1 MSNYKQLPDGRWQ
14 KHIVPEEALP
24 QYVTAHYMRD
34 NHTFLSL
41 PLDIEDAL
49 QLLRNER
56 DAGWTY
62 GMLCGRPTGVVPE
75 PIHARG
81 LEYWDSFERAA
92 RYWLT
97 AAIAKSKPPKEQKP

>member
-1 MSNYKQLPDGRWQ
+1 MSPYKQLPDGRWQ
-14 KHIVPEEALP
+14 KQIVPEEAIP
-24 QYVTAHYMRD
+24 QHIKVWYMRD

-41 PLDIEDAL
+41 PLDTEAAL
-49 QLLRNER
+49 RALRNER
-56 DAGWTY
+56 DAGWDY

-81 LEYWDSFERAA
+81 LGDWDSFERAA

-97 AAIAKSKPPKEQKP
+97 AAIAKSNPPEEQKP